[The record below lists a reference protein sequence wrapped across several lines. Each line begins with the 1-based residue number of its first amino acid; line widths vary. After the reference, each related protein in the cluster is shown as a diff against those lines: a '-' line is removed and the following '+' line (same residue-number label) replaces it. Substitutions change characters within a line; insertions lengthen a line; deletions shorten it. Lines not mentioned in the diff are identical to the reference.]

1 MPTGRSYI
9 HYAAGSM
16 KSPSVDQH
24 PQPGGH
30 SINICCYHLDLGV
43 SKVRVIIKL

>member
-1 MPTGRSYI
+1 MLTGRSYI

-16 KSPSVDQH
+16 KSPSVGRHLQS
-24 PQPGGH
+24 GGH

-43 SKVRVIIKL
+43 SKVRVLIKL